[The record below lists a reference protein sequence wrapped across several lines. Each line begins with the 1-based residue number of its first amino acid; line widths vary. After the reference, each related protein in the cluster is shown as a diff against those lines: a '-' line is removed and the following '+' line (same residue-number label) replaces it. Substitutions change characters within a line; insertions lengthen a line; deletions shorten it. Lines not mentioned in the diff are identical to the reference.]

1 MKYKTINNSV
11 YNTVVNPV
19 QLTRRVLTFSLWCAL
34 GGSVSAGGRLQT
46 VRDSQTL
53 FVATTLSAILF
64 VTPLR
69 KW

>member
-1 MKYKTINNSV
+1 MKYKTLKTLFI
-11 YNTVVNPV
+11 T
-19 QLTRRVLTFSLWCAL
+19 QLLIPSSSRRVLTFSLRCAL
-34 GGSVSAGGRLQT
+34 RGSVSVGGRLQT